1 MVLLREN
8 TNCCFEE
15 EKGGGSE
22 DEILWEERSEINHL
36 KHNGRCL
43 LAICTSLKKHQLK
56 CFAYFFS
63 WVIYLLYYYNIC
75 ILYILQLYIYM
86 YLTYIFFILP
96 YQIKDL

>member
-8 TNCCFEE
+8 MNCCFEE

-22 DEILWEERSEINHL
+22 DKILWVERSEINDL
-36 KHNGRCL
+36 KHHGRCL
-43 LAICTSLKKHQLK
+43 LAICTSLKKHRFK

-75 ILYILQLYIYM
+75 ILYILQLYIYNVCTLHIYSLY
-86 YLTYIFFILP
+86 YLIR
-96 YQIKDL
+96 